1 LSLGWSFLCTR
12 ATRHRNNWQLRKGS
26 VDELEMSSLRIKM
39 ESSNLKKTKDF
50 QWHHVMTNKQ
60 KSEQIIYLQL
70 QGLLL
75 WSSLSSWELAM
86 STLDNCNK
94 THTHFPSHSF
104 HDYCRCHSI
113 TKLAM
118 ISNRPIKKTM
128 FSSHKK
134 HWRQQPCDATMVQ
147 AFNSQEMNSE

>member
-1 LSLGWSFLCTR
+1 LDGVSCALELQ
-12 ATRHRNNWQLRKGS
+12 RHRNNWQLKKGRCGWTWD
-26 VDELEMSSLRIKM
+26 VTTLNKKGKLK
-39 ESSNLKKTKDF
+39 NLKIKDF
-50 QWHHVMTNKQ
+50 QWHHVTTNKQ
-60 KSEQIIYLQL
+60 KSEQIIYLTIQAQL
-70 QGLLL
+70 LR
-75 WSSLSSWELAM
+75 SSFLSWELET
-86 STLDNCNK
+86 STLNNCKK

-118 ISNRPIKKTM
+118 ISNQPIKKTM

-134 HWRQQPCDATMVQ
+134 HWKQQPCDATMVQ